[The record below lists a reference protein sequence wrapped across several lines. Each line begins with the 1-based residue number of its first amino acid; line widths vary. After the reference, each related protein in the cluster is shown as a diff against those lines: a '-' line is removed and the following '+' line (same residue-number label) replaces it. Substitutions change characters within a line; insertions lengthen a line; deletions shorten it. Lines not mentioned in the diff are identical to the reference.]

1 MHYPPILLTLQIL
14 DIPLN
19 NKIDLS
25 FYKDTGSFKG
35 FGNENH
41 GSIGRPRKQSYLG
54 LKI

>member
-1 MHYPPILLTLQIL
+1 MHYPPILPALQIP

-25 FYKDTGSFKG
+25 FYKDTSSFKG

-41 GSIGRPRKQSYLG
+41 ESI
-54 LKI
+54 